1 MCILTPHISVQGR
14 MRGATT
20 LTLGAPLVALMPI
33 GGLIGTLPKFTP
45 VDLQE
50 LGAHPIEIF
59 HFVFHLVDVSHLM
72 NSLNTKLKYRMYFWQ
87 FFQND

>member
-1 MCILTPHISVQGR
+1 
-14 MRGATT
+14 MRGVTT

-33 GGLIGTLPKFTP
+33 EGLIGTLPKFTP